1 MVIFE
6 EFVNWLTNKYCK
18 GWFRWLVC
26 MGPLTTR
33 LPVIFVTLR
42 KVTGKI
48 LIIHR
53 DWFISPELAV
63 IWCVI
68 IGAPAVTKGN
78 IYKEVRL
85 GGEGGG
91 GTSLNIFHYNN
102 FQSQQSFALLS
113 PGWLR
118 SEECSN
124 VNIIEGWWMSHPH
137 HGLTAR
143 WEPDYDDV
151 DTTGDI
157 QTFKYQIVQPWAALG
172 LGLFAS
178 KYWHIPR
185 YCRITDLRS
194 SLFVFTRSTHIVR
207 LLTDQATS
215 PAC

>member
-6 EFVNWLTNKYCK
+6 EFVNWLNNKYCK

-26 MGPLTTR
+26 MGPLITR

-48 LIIHR
+48 LIIQR

-85 GGEGGG
+85 GGGRGGEGDNLSIYL
-91 GTSLNIFHYNN
+91 TTTN

-113 PGWLR
+113 PGWVR
-118 SEECSN
+118 REECSN
-124 VNIIEGWWMSHPH
+124 VNIIEEWWMSHPH
-137 HGLTAR
+137 PPWSDCTLGTWLWWCGHYWR
-143 WEPDYDDV
+143 YS
-151 DTTGDI
+151 DI
-157 QTFKYQIVQPWAALG
+157 
-172 LGLFAS
+172 
-178 KYWHIPR
+178 
-185 YCRITDLRS
+185 
-194 SLFVFTRSTHIVR
+194 
-207 LLTDQATS
+207 
-215 PAC
+215 